1 MTLVAY
7 DVSVYL
13 TIEIDSDEL
22 IFDTA
27 SDIIWAHIN
36 GIEDTSDFTV
46 LDLQVSSA
54 QAGNAQSQP
63 NEPAARQ
70 GEGQKT
76 LHTQQLTKRR

>member
-1 MTLVAY
+1 MTNVAY

-27 SDIIWAHIN
+27 SDIIWAHIH
-36 GIEDTSDFTV
+36 GIEDSSDFTV

-54 QAGNAQSQP
+54 
-63 NEPAARQ
+63 
-70 GEGQKT
+70 
-76 LHTQQLTKRR
+76 